1 MYNINTSIRWFTPE
15 RKLEYYDF
23 KPDLNPKIQVWTR
36 TRPDTKW
43 VTKFPGPQPEFYP
56 KNASIL

>member
-23 KPDLNPKIQVWTR
+23 KPDLNPKIKVGTR
-36 TRPDTKW
+36 TRPDIITR
-43 VTKFPGPQPEFYP
+43 
-56 KNASIL
+56 